1 MQQKKQNLNTMDT
14 EAQKTKTRKEKN
26 LVLPKEWV
34 ENADTSINPC

>member
-26 LVLPKEWV
+26 LVLEWV
-34 ENADTSINPC
+34 ENADTS

>member
-1 MQQKKQNLNTMDT
+1 MDT

-26 LVLPKEWV
+26 LVLEWV